1 MIECRGHVTDQ
12 QSHRQSP
19 SASTYFPNETSA
31 ESSASLQ
38 RVRRCEQWRQARRL
52 ELLPSPCQDKAPAPN
67 AGGTYRTHH
76 NPPVVRWSLC
86 LVGRVNTTTA
96 SRPAITTT
104 SVRSTTTDA
113 AHQPPPPRD
122 RASARRPPPA
132 AARATRLQ
140 QCLATNERTNDNDG
154 QPAARRATTPKRT
167 ESPHPAS
174 DPSNEEGE
182 RGPVQQQQQQR
193 QTASVA

>member
-113 AHQPPPPRD
+113 AHQTPPPRP
-122 RASARRPPPA
+122 RISTTASSCSRTSNSIA
-132 AARATRLQ
+132 AVLG
-140 QCLATNERTNDNDG
+140 NERTNER
-154 QPAARRATTPKRT
+154 QRRA
-167 ESPHPAS
+167 AS
-174 DPSNEEGE
+174 CAPRHYPRAD
-182 RGPVQQQQQQR
+182 
-193 QTASVA
+193 